1 MPYFWGLIPQQR
13 ETLLNG
19 MLIISECGPRVMPG
33 MESGHEYAR
42 HPLEILEKIS
52 QELLLQS
59 ASILSA
65 RIISRSPTECYIL
78 LLDGD

>member
-1 MPYFWGLIPQQR
+1 
-13 ETLLNG
+13 
-19 MLIISECGPRVMPG
+19 MPG

-65 RIISRSPTECYIL
+65 RIISRSPTERYI

>member
-1 MPYFWGLIPQQR
+1 
-13 ETLLNG
+13 
-19 MLIISECGPRVMPG
+19 MLIISECGPKVMPG

-59 ASILSA
+59 AAILSA
-65 RIISRSPTECYIL
+65 RIISRSPTECCI